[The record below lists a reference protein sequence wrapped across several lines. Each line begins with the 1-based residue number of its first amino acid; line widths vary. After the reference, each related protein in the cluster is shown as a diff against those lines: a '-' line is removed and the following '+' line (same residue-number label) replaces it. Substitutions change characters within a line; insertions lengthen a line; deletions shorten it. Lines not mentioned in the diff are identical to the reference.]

1 MSVYLDSQI
10 GVVKL
15 EGFTDETVRLTDHNS
30 SLRFTYAEGSQY
42 LITIYSPKLNSR
54 ANSNLHNYYAKRN

>member
-15 EGFTDETVRLTDHNS
+15 EGFTDETVRLSAHNS
-30 SLRFTYAEGSQY
+30 SLRFTYAEGY
-42 LITIYSPKLNSR
+42 PIYSPKLNSR